1 MPTANAEGWVPIP
14 SLPKDA
20 SSSRI
25 LSDGYPLGDA
35 AVAPRRSP
43 SACSEKIPKPHAPL
57 RCRASAIVDG
67 MSSDTRRHRRRRVLL
82 CDPASTLRA
91 FQSNVAPAHRIEKKN
106 EGSVKPVS
114 PGPSQVRQAAPPCPA
129 HSRTRTNARTCA
141 CVRHAHRECVRA
153 CRWWCERRSWK
164 MRRSGWKRSWPSG
177 TS

>member
-114 PGPSQVRQAAPPCPA
+114 PGPSQVRQAAPHAPLTHA
-129 HSRTRTNARTCA
+129 HAQMRAHA
-141 CVRHAHRECVRA
+141 PAHRECVCA